1 MLNKMSKKLAIAGL
15 GALSLASVAQ
25 ADNTG
30 VPLHGFADVGIGYA
44 GENMQKRLFDQGFFV
59 SNLDLFLNPD
69 LGNVKMLAE
78 IIIDASEGAVVVDT
92 ERLQIGY
99 VLNNNLTVHAGRF
112 HTPIGIWNTSYH
124 HGAQIQTSVYKP
136 RFIDFEDK
144 VGVIPTHTVGLLLTG
159 ATPVGSDKI
168 GYDLTVANGSKI
180 MLAAGDALGT
190 EETWTTGDM
199 QMGGDM
205 DNGLAIGGRL
215 YYSFGSGSLDG
226 LTLGV
231 HGLNEEVRTDAALQG
246 LGLDHRTMMTML
258 GGYLSYENNGFEFLN
273 EYYHFSN
280 QDLYNPDLEKVSSW
294 AAYSQLGY
302 YINDSW
308 IPYVRYE
315 RAIFDQ
321 NDEYFAD
328 QTFGQSY
335 SRVAAGL
342 RYNITDKACIKIE
355 GNETDVADTA
365 LGGVRDQMDGG
376 KWKEIRA
383 QWAVR
388 F

>member
-59 SNLDLFLNPD
+59 SNIDLFLNPD

-78 IIIDASEGAVVVDT
+78 IIIDASEGAVVVDS

-144 VGVIPTHTVGLLLTG
+144 VGVIPTHTVGLLFTG
-159 ATPVGSDKI
+159 AAPVGSDKI
-168 GYDLTVANGSKI
+168 GYDLTIANGSKI

-205 DNGLAIGGRL
+205 DNGVALGGRL
-215 YYSFGSGSLDG
+215 YYSFTGGSLDG

-231 HGLNEEVRTDAALQG
+231 HGLHEEVRTDAALQG

-258 GGYLSYENNGFEFLN
+258 GGYLSYEANGFEFLN

-280 QDLYNPDLEKVSSW
+280 SDLYNPDLEKVSSW

-302 YINDSW
+302 YINDNW

-328 QTFGQSY
+328 QTFGASY

-355 GNETDVADTA
+355 GNKTDVANTPT
-365 LGGVRDQMDGG
+365 GGVRDQMDGG
-376 KWKEIRA
+376 EWKEIRA

>member
-15 GALSLASVAQ
+15 GVLSLASVAQ
-25 ADNTG
+25 ADNMG

-205 DNGLAIGGRL
+205 DSGVALGGRL

-280 QDLYNPDLEKVSSW
+280 KDLYNPDLEKVSSW

-355 GNETDVADTA
+355 GNETDVANTA
-365 LGGVRDQMDGG
+365 TGGVRDQMDGG